1 VKAALILSLG
11 VLSLTAQAK
20 VKLPAIISDHMVVQA
35 SAAVPIWG
43 WADPGEAVSVSLGE
57 HTMKATADASGSWAV
72 VFAGLESGEPRT
84 LTVAGTNTLQ
94 VSDVLVG
101 EVWLGSGQSNMAM
114 TMNRAN
120 DFEKEKAAADLP
132 QIRMFTVNRNPQ
144 PEPQVDCGGRWVVC
158 SQGTI
163 AGFSAAAFFFGRE
176 LHTTLKVPVGLINSS
191 YGGTPIEAW
200 TSQRASEKLEEYP
213 TIMASWR
220 EAEAVPFD
228 AASAQTRNEEALA
241 KYKEQ
246 AAADKAAG
254 KPAKRAPEKIVDPR
268 LHWRHPANLFN
279 GMIAPVVGYGIRG
292 VVWYQGESNASG
304 KFPAAYGHQL
314 VALVQD
320 WRRRWGTELPFAWVQ
335 LPDFHAPQ
343 KEPSENTGWN
353 AVRDGMQK
361 TLSLPRTGMAITLG
375 CGEAGDVHPKNKQAV
390 GHRLALWA
398 LSQVYAKEGPASG
411 PIVADHAINGSE
423 VAVVFQH
430 TDGGLKAKD
439 GELKGFA
446 IAGADRKFVWA
457 KARIDGD
464 QVIVS
469 SPEVTAPVAVRYA
482 WADNPVWTLQ
492 NGAGLPAAPFRTDDW
507 PLE

>member
-1 VKAALILSLG
+1 
-11 VLSLTAQAK
+11 
-20 VKLPAIISDHMVVQA
+20 MVVQA

-43 WADPGEAVSVSLGE
+43 WADPGEAVSVSIGDR
-57 HTMKATADASGSWAV
+57 TMKATADANGSWAV
-72 VFAGLESGEPRT
+72 VFAGLEPGEPQT
-84 LTVAGTNTLQ
+84 LTIVGTNTLQ
-94 VSDVLVG
+94 VKDVLVG

-120 DFEKEKAAADLP
+120 DFEKEKATAALP
-132 QIRMFTVNRNPQ
+132 QIRMFTVARNPQ
-144 PEPQVDCGGRWVVC
+144 PEPQVDCAGRWVIC
-158 SQGTI
+158 APETI
-163 AGFSAAAFFFGRE
+163 AGFSATAFFFGRE

-200 TSQRASEKLEEYP
+200 TSQRASEKLEEYA
-213 TIMASWR
+213 TIMAAWR

-228 AASAQTRNEEALA
+228 AAAAQARNDEALA

-254 KPAKRAPEKIVDPR
+254 KPAKRPPEKIVDPR
-268 LHWRHPANLFN
+268 MHWRHPANLFN
-279 GMIAPVVGYGIRG
+279 GMISPIVGYGIRG

-304 KFPAAYGHQL
+304 KFPTAYGHQL
-314 VALVQD
+314 AALIQD

-361 TLSLPRTGMAITLG
+361 TLSLPKTGMAITLG
-375 CGEAGDVHPKNKQAV
+375 CGEAGDVHPKNKQDV

-398 LSQVYAKEGPASG
+398 LSQVYAHEVPASG
-411 PIVADHAINGSE
+411 PVFADHAINGRE
-423 VAVVFQH
+423 VAVAFHH

-457 KARIDGD
+457 QARIDGD
-464 QVIVS
+464 QVVVS
-469 SPEVTAPVAVRYA
+469 SPDVAAPVAVRYA
-482 WADNPVWTLQ
+482 WADNPIWTLQ